1 MQLALAE
8 GMTRYAE
15 AQLHSSSRGTLLC
28 LHELTADPFLA
39 IHKDCRVCCSECI
52 SCNGHQYAHAVCR
65 HLYVVPGKIT
75 IKTTTLQD
83 CHDAANAG

>member
-1 MQLALAE
+1 MQLSLAE
-8 GMTRYAE
+8 GVTRYAE
-15 AQLHSSSRGTLLC
+15 AQLHSSRRGTLLC
-28 LHELTADPFLA
+28 LHELTADPFFA
-39 IHKDCRVCCSECI
+39 IHKDCRVC
-52 SCNGHQYAHAVCR
+52 CNGHQYAHAVCR